1 MDCSLWTGS
10 LFGEGVKKRDFF
22 TLSPNGQPVH
32 RLMDLNPLTE
42 MPTSGDLKSGD
53 SLFFTTPPP
62 PPDKLTNNNNN
73 NNNLHLY
80 SANLYMNIIGCTSQ
94 YCYIKFMLK
103 VTKAWENGKP
113 PMGMTFDIIWSLTW
127 RHTIKIRYHRFD
139 ARNNLSVTKYQQ
151 TFPRNRTMNNKN
163 SSFQLKR
170 EKGREKLK
178 RWFYPGGMVTH
189 IGERVPLPDNQG
201 ELACMH

>member
-22 TLSPNGQPVH
+22 TLSPNREPVH

-53 SLFFTTPPP
+53 SLFFTIPPP
-62 PPDKLTNNNNN
+62 PPGISTNSTLPLEKLT
-73 NNNLHLY
+73 
-80 SANLYMNIIGCTSQ
+80 Q
-94 YCYIKFMLK
+94 
-103 VTKAWENGKP
+103 P
-113 PMGMTFDIIWSLTW
+113 PMGMTLDIIWSLTW
-127 RHTIKIRYHRFD
+127 GHNIKIRNHRFD
-139 ARNNLSVTKYQQ
+139 ARNNLSVTKYEQ
-151 TFPRNRTMNNKN
+151 TCPRNCTMNKKN
-163 SSFQLKR
+163 SSFELKR

-189 IGERVPLPDNQG
+189 
-201 ELACMH
+201 